1 MTSVPHLKYQ
11 PGRDGSTLYVH
22 VYDSKRKRTRDGKSH
37 VHSVYLTYVGRLD
50 SPDFRKKLKA
60 AERKYGPL
68 NLKRRP
74 RRKRK

>member
-1 MTSVPHLKYQ
+1 MPYLTYQ
-11 PGRDGSTLYVH
+11 TGRDGKTLYVH
-22 VYDSKRKRTRDGKSH
+22 VCKSERRRTRDGKSY

-50 SPDFRKKLKA
+50 APDFRKKLKA